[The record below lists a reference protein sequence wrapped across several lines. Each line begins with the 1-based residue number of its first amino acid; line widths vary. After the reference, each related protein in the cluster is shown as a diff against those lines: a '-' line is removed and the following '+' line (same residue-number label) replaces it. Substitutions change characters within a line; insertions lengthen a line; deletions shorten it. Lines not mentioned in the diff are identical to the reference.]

1 MGAWPLKIS
10 VYRKDDDW
18 KLSRG
23 VYIFVIIGLLL
34 LLGAIS
40 AVIVVIKPWTVSAIH
55 FSVFSSVFY
64 LYTWASRPLYIVH
77 AFPLL
82 IVFGCHHFPILQIG
96 AAFLLVLLLMVLAIG
111 SIHRWASN
119 NFYLSRTQMFFVCF
133 LAFLL
138 ALAAF
143 LVGWFE
149 GEANFII
156 CPDISHSIDT
166 MNWLLYL
173 CPCSHFLFLF
183 R

>member
-1 MGAWPLKIS
+1 MQFTS
-10 VYRKDDDW
+10 VY
-18 KLSRG
+18 
-23 VYIFVIIGLLL
+23 
-34 LLGAIS
+34 
-40 AVIVVIKPWTVSAIH
+40 
-55 FSVFSSVFY
+55 SVQFFTFI
-64 LYTWASRPLYIVH
+64 LEHPDPCILFH

-149 GEANFII
+149 GEG
-156 CPDISHSIDT
+156 
-166 MNWLLYL
+166 LLSFVL
-173 CPCSHFLFLF
+173 TLATV
-183 R
+183 